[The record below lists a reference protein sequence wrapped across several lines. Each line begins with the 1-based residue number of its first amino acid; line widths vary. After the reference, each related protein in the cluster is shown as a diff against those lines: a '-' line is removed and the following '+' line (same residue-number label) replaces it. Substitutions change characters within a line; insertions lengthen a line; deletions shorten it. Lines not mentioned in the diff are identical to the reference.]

1 MVSWSDD
8 KELSSGAN
16 AIGCETLNKKKLDI
30 WLIFVSKKNVVHFS
44 IQISPPKTSLKW
56 TEQTEVD

>member
-8 KELSSGAN
+8 KELSSSSGAN

-56 TEQTEVD
+56 TE